1 MREHLTDTIWIK
13 RQKTDSEFPDFLLS
27 RFHLFRHRPDLQLK
41 LFACVLGVQHARTQ
55 DKYLCREHAAT
66 VPASSGALRAP
77 DPSA

>member
-13 RQKTDSEFPDFLLS
+13 DKRPIPSFLIFYFHDFI
-27 RFHLFRHRPDLQLK
+27 FFRHRPDLQLK